1 VTVEPEY
8 MTGELFTPSSESQ
21 RLSRLWQQ
29 LSADTRAEIE
39 RRAKANGF
47 TLVDQLRASFP
58 TPEPSG
64 ARAPAEPAGCR
75 TSPPAMP
82 ELIQALDRLIELMK
96 RT

>member
-1 VTVEPEY
+1 MTVEPEY
-8 MTGELFTPSSESQ
+8 MTGELFTPSSESK

-58 TPEPSG
+58 ALEPSG
-64 ARAPAEPAGCR
+64 ESPPAEKAAHR
-75 TSPPAMP
+75 TCPPAMP
-82 ELIQALDRLIELMK
+82 ELIQALERLIELMK
-96 RT
+96 RA